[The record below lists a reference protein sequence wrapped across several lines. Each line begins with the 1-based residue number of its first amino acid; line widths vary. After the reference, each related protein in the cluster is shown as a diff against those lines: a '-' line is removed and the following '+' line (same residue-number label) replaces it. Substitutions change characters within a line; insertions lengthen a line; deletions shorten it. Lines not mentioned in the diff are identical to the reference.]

1 MTLLPGQAITA
12 LPEYIPNPEGAI
24 SPERKEWPLQLIG
37 HHYKQ
42 RTHSTYWNCWW
53 LQEVAPQELWINPID
68 AKARGIEFG
77 DRVKVFNGRGVSFVK
92 AKITPR
98 IMPGVV
104 SLPEGAWHTP
114 NAAGEDTN
122 GCVNVLTKLLP
133 TALAKGNPHHTNLVQ
148 VEKA

>member
-1 MTLLPGQAITA
+1 ML
-12 LPEYIPNPEGAI
+12 N
-24 SPERKEWPLQLIG
+24 SPVVVDSI
-37 HHYKQ
+37 
-42 RTHSTYWNCWW
+42 THSTYGNCWW

>member
-1 MTLLPGQAITA
+1 
-12 LPEYIPNPEGAI
+12 
-24 SPERKEWPLQLIG
+24 
-37 HHYKQ
+37 
-42 RTHSTYWNCWW
+42 
-53 LQEVAPQELWINPID
+53 
-68 AKARGIEFG
+68 
-77 DRVKVFNGRGVSFVK
+77 
-92 AKITPR
+92 
-98 IMPGVV
+98 MPGVV